1 MDENMLKEEYN
12 LTLTGEEILVITEAI
27 AARQSMVMDEIKR
40 TDSIFKKVALESSLD
55 EYVCVTDVIAQ
66 KFADV
71 MGVDLEEETNG

>member
-12 LTLTGEEILVITEAI
+12 LTLTGEEILLIIEAI
-27 AARQSMVMDEIKR
+27 AARQAMFMDEINH

-55 EYVCVTDVIAQ
+55 AYVCMTDVIAQ

-71 MGVDLEEETNG
+71 MEVDLEEEV

>member
-12 LTLTGEEILVITEAI
+12 LTLTGEEILLITEAI
-27 AARQSMVMDEIKR
+27 AARQAMFMDEINH

-55 EYVCVTDVIAQ
+55 AYVCMTDVIAQ

-71 MGVDLEEETNG
+71 MEVDLEEEV

>member
-1 MDENMLKEEYN
+1 MDENMLKGEYN

-71 MGVDLEEETNG
+71 MGVDLEEEV

>member
-27 AARQSMVMDEIKR
+27 AARQSMVMDEINH
-40 TDSIFKKVALESSLD
+40 TDSIFKKVALENSLD

-71 MGVDLEEETNG
+71 MGVDLEEET

>member
-71 MGVDLEEETNG
+71 MGVDLEEEM

>member
-1 MDENMLKEEYN
+1 MDENMLKGKYN

-27 AARQSMVMDEIKR
+27 AARQSMVMDEINR
-40 TDSIFKKVALESSLD
+40 TDSIFKKVSLENSLD

-71 MGVDLEEETNG
+71 MEVDLEEEV

>member
-12 LTLTGEEILVITEAI
+12 LTLTGEEILLITEAI
-27 AARQSMVMDEIKR
+27 AARQGMFIDEINH

-55 EYVCVTDVIAQ
+55 AYVRMTDVIGQ

-71 MGVDLEEETNG
+71 MEVDLEEEV

>member
-12 LTLTGEEILVITEAI
+12 LTLTGEEILLITEAI
-27 AARQSMVMDEIKR
+27 AARQGMFIDEINH

-55 EYVCVTDVIAQ
+55 AYVCVTDVIAQ

-71 MGVDLEEETNG
+71 MEVDLEEEV

>member
-71 MGVDLEEETNG
+71 MGVDLTAED

>member
-71 MGVDLEEETNG
+71 MGVDLEEEV

>member
-12 LTLTGEEILVITEAI
+12 LTLTGEEILLITEAI
-27 AARQSMVMDEIKR
+27 AARQSMVINEINH
-40 TDSIFKKVALESSLD
+40 TDNIFKKVALEKSLD

-71 MGVDLEEETNG
+71 MDVDLEEEV